1 MVIRVEKTSTP
12 DEATPP
18 VTPGTLLALLRSHVP
33 SLSTGPSQVGRAVL
47 EDPRTVVPM
56 TMQQLA
62 EHSGTSEASVI
73 RLAKAI
79 GCSGFREFR
88 TLLAAAVASTE
99 AMETPSTL
107 PADISA
113 DDGPDAVIAKLLA
126 EEQQALSDT
135 AAALSVEALT
145 AAAEAIVAARRIVIV
160 GIGASGLV
168 AEDLAAKLERIGLV
182 AQAVTEG
189 HHAMTLAV
197 LMTPDDLLVA
207 VSASGETTDVVE
219 PLAAAQHHG
228 VASIAITVRPR
239 SSLTSADHVLVGVA
253 AREGAMRS
261 AAMSSRTGQLFVVDA
276 LFTLVFQRREDESA
290 AAISTSHRELAPRRR
305 GKEHR

>member
-1 MVIRVEKTSTP
+1 MVIRVEKTSTTE
-12 DEATPP
+12 EAAPP

-33 SLSTGPSQVGRAVL
+33 SLSSGPAQVGRVVL
-47 EDPRTVVPM
+47 EEPDIVVPM

-62 EHSGTSEASVI
+62 AHSGTSEASVI
-73 RLAKAI
+73 RLTKAI

-88 TLLAAAVASTE
+88 THLAAAVASS
-99 AMETPSTL
+99 ETASAPSTL
-107 PADISA
+107 PADITA
-113 DDGPDAVIAKLLA
+113 DDAPGTVVTKLLA
-126 EEQQALSDT
+126 EEQQALADT
-135 AAALSVEALT
+135 AAAVSTEALSS
-145 AAAEAIVAARRIVIV
+145 AAEAVVTARRVVIV

-207 VSASGETTDVVE
+207 VSASGETTDVIE
-219 PLAAAQHHG
+219 PLAAAQDRD
-228 VASIAITVRPR
+228 VPSIAITVRPR
-239 SSLTSADHVLVGVA
+239 SSITTADHVLLGVA
-253 AREGAMRS
+253 ARERAMRS

-276 LFTLVFQRREDESA
+276 LFTLVFQRREDEASA
-290 AAISTSHRELAPRRR
+290 AINTSHRELVPRRR
-305 GKEHR
+305 GKERR

>member
-12 DEATPP
+12 DEAAPP

-33 SLSTGPSQVGRAVL
+33 SLSSGPAQVGRAVL
-47 EDPRTVVPM
+47 EDPHTVVPM

-62 EHSGTSEASVI
+62 AHSGTSEASVI
-73 RLAKAI
+73 RLTKAI

-88 TLLAAAVASTE
+88 TILAAAVASTQ
-99 AMETPSTL
+99 AAAAPSTL
-107 PADISA
+107 PADISPE
-113 DDGPDAVIAKLLA
+113 DDPDAVIAKLLA

-135 AAALSVEALT
+135 AAAVSTDALT
-145 AAAEAIVAARRIVIV
+145 AAAEAVVAARRIVIV

-197 LMTPDDLLVA
+197 LMTPDDLLFV

-228 VASIAITVRPR
+228 VRTIAITVRPR
-239 SSLTSADHVLVGVA
+239 SSITTADHVLLGVA
-253 AREGAMRS
+253 AREGVMRS

-276 LFTLVFQRREDESA
+276 LFTLVFQRREDEASA
-290 AAISTSHRELAPRRR
+290 AINTSHRELVPRRR
-305 GKEHR
+305 GKERR